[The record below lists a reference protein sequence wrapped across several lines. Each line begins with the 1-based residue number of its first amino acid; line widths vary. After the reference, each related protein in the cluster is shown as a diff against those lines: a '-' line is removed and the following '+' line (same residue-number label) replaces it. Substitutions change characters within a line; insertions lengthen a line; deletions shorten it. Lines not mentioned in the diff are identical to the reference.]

1 MAEPSLQ
8 AVRPVEV
15 PIAARLRQVGKI
27 YHSPRGDIMALD
39 KVDLDIHENEFLSLL
54 GPSGCGKSTLL
65 RCLAGLEEKSSGA
78 IEVNGTLVN
87 GPPDHLGIV
96 FQRDVLLDW
105 RTVLDNLLLPIEFR
119 RKSRAAFRDAA
130 LALLDLFGLT
140 RFAHRFPWELSGGM
154 RQRVAICR
162 GLVHDPEVLLMDEP
176 FSALDTITRDQMNV
190 MLMQIWERFK
200 RTALFVTHSIREAAY
215 LSDRVIVMGRRPSQI
230 ICDEVI
236 RFPRPRPLSIMDSA
250 EFTALCAKLRAKIDE
265 AHGFDSDELH

>member
-1 MAEPSLQ
+1 MSVQQSSEMVRVDGVRKVFGDGPKALEALRSVSF
-8 AVRPVEV
+8 AVETGQFVS
-15 PIAARLRQVGKI
+15 I
-27 YHSPRGDIMALD
+27 
-39 KVDLDIHENEFLSLL
+39 L

-65 RCLAGLEEKSSGA
+65 NMVAGLDHPST
-78 IEVNGTLVN
+78 GTVRIQNELVVV
-87 GPPDHLGIV
+87 PRREIGIV
-96 FQRDVLLDW
+96 FQDAVLLPW
-105 RTVLDNLLLPIEFR
+105 KTALENVLFPIRIMKLPLADYEPRARELLDAVGL
-119 RKSRAAFRDAA
+119 AAFMD
-130 LALLDLFGLT
+130 
-140 RFAHRFPWELSGGM
+140 HRPSQLSGGM

-162 GLVHDPEVLLMDEP
+162 GLIHDPEVLLMDEP

-250 EFTALCAKLRAKIDE
+250 EFNALCAKLRAKIDE
-265 AHGFDSDELH
+265 AHGFDSGELH

>member
-1 MAEPSLQ
+1 MLDEQSSEMLRVDN
-8 AVRPVEV
+8 VRKVYGDGPKALEALRSVSFSVEAGQFV
-15 PIAARLRQVGKI
+15 SI
-27 YHSPRGDIMALD
+27 
-39 KVDLDIHENEFLSLL
+39 L

-65 RCLAGLEEKSSGA
+65 NMVAGLDHPST
-78 IEVNGTLVN
+78 GTVRIQDD
-87 GPPDHLGIV
+87 PVVVPRKEIGIV
-96 FQRDVLLDW
+96 FQDAVLLPW
-105 RTVLDNLLLPIEFR
+105 KTALENVLFPIRIMKLPLADYEPRARELLGAVGL
-119 RKSRAAFRDAA
+119 AAFMN
-130 LALLDLFGLT
+130 
-140 RFAHRFPWELSGGM
+140 HRPSQLSGGM

-265 AHGFDSDELH
+265 AHGFDSGELH